1 MTVQESDI
9 HQVRYAY
16 KIFRK
21 ETTKKSQPEVQNH
34 HQKVKA
40 LFITN
45 FYFLEKKMIL
55 KCCPEHFML
64 HVNYAF
70 SENTLVLHL

>member
-45 FYFLEKKMIL
+45 FFFLKRKS
-55 KCCPEHFML
+55 
-64 HVNYAF
+64 Y
-70 SENTLVLHL
+70 